1 MAYVASWIAPAG
13 SVVGAKNWEQKP
25 RNADNINQTFVKN
38 ETEGKRFSLFCWIF
52 ISWLGED
59 FYGRTEGME

>member
-13 SVVGAKNWEQKP
+13 SCVGAKNSAQKP

-38 ETEGKRFSLFCWIF
+38 ETEGRDSD
-52 ISWLGED
+52 SSS
-59 FYGRTEGME
+59 